1 MVGTEWVE
9 SLIDFYYGKFVAFLP
24 LPAQGCVER
33 LNRLDPKNSELTKH
47 I

>member
-9 SLIDFYYGKFVAFLP
+9 SLIDFYYGKFVAFSP
-24 LPAQGCVER
+24 LPAQGCVESS
-33 LNRLDPKNSELTKH
+33 NRLDPKNSGLIKH